1 MQQRNW
7 ALPIGA
13 SPDPNGVHFRVWASN
28 ASHAEVV
35 LYDGERETGLFALDR
50 EAGGYFAGH
59 LAGLGP
65 GGRYMYRL
73 DSGEPRP
80 DPASRSQPDGVHG
93 ASQVVDPSAFAWT
106 DGAWHGIAI
115 EDATIYELHVGTA
128 TDVGTFDALIE
139 RLDDLR
145 GLGVTAIELMPV
157 ADFPGERNWGYDGVC
172 LFAPARAYGGPEA
185 LRRLVD
191 AAHARGLAVLLD
203 VVYNHLGP
211 DGNYLRQFSQ
221 EYFTDRHTTP
231 WGDALNFDAPGS
243 ASVREFFIANACH
256 WAHEYHI
263 DGLRLDATHALIDT
277 SEKHILAELVEAV
290 HASLPADRHFL
301 LIAENEHN
309 DPNLV
314 RPWQEPR
321 AENQEPGQGKRFSVL
336 SSRLSAGYGLDGVW
350 ADDFHHQVRV
360 ALTHEREGYYRDYS
374 GSAEDLVATLR
385 QGWFY
390 IGQRSTAAGQP
401 RGAPAEDVPPPR
413 FVYCIQNHD
422 QVGNRALG
430 ERLNHDVALDAYRA
444 ATALLLL
451 SPYTPLLFMGQ
462 EWAASTPF
470 LYFTDH
476 EAELGRLVT
485 EGRRSEFAG
494 FTAFSGEQVPDPQ
507 ARATFERS
515 KLRWDERAETPHAG
529 VLQLYRDLLVL
540 RRSRPA
546 LQARGRE
553 SFSVAG
559 LGQSALALRRGGPAT
574 QDTLLI
580 VVNLAGALRLDLAAH
595 AETDS
600 PAGMRWTA
608 LLNTE
613 DQRYG
618 GHGPALI
625 SAPGVVEM
633 QNPGALVLAAASR

>member
-1 MQQRNW
+1 
-7 ALPIGA
+7 
-13 SPDPNGVHFRVWASN
+13 
-28 ASHAEVV
+28 
-35 LYDGERETGLFALDR
+35 
-50 EAGGYFAGH
+50 
-59 LAGLGP
+59 
-65 GGRYMYRL
+65 
-73 DSGEPRP
+73 
-80 DPASRSQPDGVHG
+80 
-93 ASQVVDPSAFAWT
+93 
-106 DGAWHGIAI
+106 
-115 EDATIYELHVGTA
+115 
-128 TDVGTFDALIE
+128 
-139 RLDDLR
+139 
-145 GLGVTAIELMPV
+145 MPV
-157 ADFPGERNWGYDGVC
+157 ADFPGERNWGYDGVS

-211 DGNYLRQFSQ
+211 DGNYLRQFSR

-243 ASVREFFIANACH
+243 APVREFFIANACH
-256 WAHEYHI
+256 WAHEYHL

-277 SEKHILAELVEAV
+277 SEKHILAQLAEDV

-314 RPWQEPR
+314 R
-321 AENQEPGQGKRFSVL
+321 GQGTGGQATGDRRQGKHATLPPAPNTL
-336 SSRLSAGYGLDGVW
+336 SSIPNPQPFGLDAVW

-360 ALTHEREGYYRDYS
+360 ALTHEREGYYQDYG
-374 GSAEDLVATLR
+374 GSAEDLAATLR

-390 IGQRSTAAGQP
+390 IGQGSASAGHP
-401 RGAPAEDVPPPR
+401 RGAPADDVPPPR

-444 ATALLLL
+444 ASALLLL

-485 EGRRSEFAG
+485 EGRRAEFAG

-507 ARATFERS
+507 ARATFEHS
-515 KLRWDERAETPHAG
+515 KLCWDERDGSPHAG
-529 VLQLYRDLLVL
+529 VLQLYRDLLSLRRSHPALRARGRDAFAVAALGPAALVL
-540 RRSRPA
+540 RRA
-546 LQARGRE
+546 
-553 SFSVAG
+553 
-559 LGQSALALRRGGPAT
+559 GPAP

-580 VVNLAGALRLDLAAH
+580 LVNLAGTLRLDLAQR
-595 AETDS
+595 AETHPPS
-600 PAGMRWTA
+600 GMGWTA
-608 LLNTE
+608 LMGTE

-618 GHGPALI
+618 GRGRARVSEHAI
-625 SAPGVVEM
+625 VELDG
-633 QNPGALVLAAASR
+633 PGALVLAAAGGR